1 MRLPQSTG
9 AHPSDP
15 IRIKAANGGER
26 GRVGGRGADR
36 TAGRR
41 GRGWAVAVEDVRE
54 APSAGRRPDTL
65 CAVYGYDQNGMAG
78 AAPPMGGAPMGG
90 AAMGGAPMGA
100 SYPEPSP
107 PSLADAVRAFTT
119 GSMSAEDFQAVFA
132 TSKVYCPR
140 GDNPGFL
147 ALHETQQPVI
157 PMFSSLKQLRR
168 YAGKE
173 SKYFVITGAEV
184 LDLLPTGY
192 GFVLDMEG
200 EHRMVFDAKAV
211 EQMVEFTMRRMYG

>member
-1 MRLPQSTG
+1 MTRL
-9 AHPSDP
+9 
-15 IRIKAANGGER
+15 AAGL
-26 GRVGGRGADR
+26 VTLADM
-36 TAGRR
+36 
-41 GRGWAVAVEDVRE
+41 
-54 APSAGRRPDTL
+54 
-65 CAVYGYDQNGMAG
+65 YGYDQTPG
-78 AAPPMGGAPMGG
+78 AQQQYVPQQPSYGGQPL
-90 AAMGGAPMGA
+90 
-100 SYPEPSP
+100 YPEPSP

-119 GSMSAEDFQAVFA
+119 GSLSAEDFQQIFA

-147 ALHETQQPVI
+147 ALHNTQQPVI
-157 PMFSSLKQLRR
+157 PMFTTLKELRR

-184 LDLLPTGY
+184 IDLLPTGY

-211 EQMVEFTMRRMYG
+211 EQMVDFAMRRMYG